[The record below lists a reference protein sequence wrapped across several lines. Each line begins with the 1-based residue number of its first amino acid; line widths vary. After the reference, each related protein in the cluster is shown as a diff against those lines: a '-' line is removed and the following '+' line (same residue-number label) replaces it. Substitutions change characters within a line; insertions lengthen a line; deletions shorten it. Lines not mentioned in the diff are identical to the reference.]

1 VERET
6 LPKDEERLWR
16 RLWDLWQEANEED
29 VIIDS
34 SKIEDIEEEI
44 PNLQDKVRT
53 SLAFLQRT
61 RYIQYRSGFS
71 DGAIEPILYD
81 VLEPED

>member
-1 VERET
+1 
-6 LPKDEERLWR
+6 
-16 RLWDLWQEANEED
+16 
-29 VIIDS
+29 
-34 SKIEDIEEEI
+34 
-44 PNLQDKVRT
+44 VRT

-81 VLEPED
+81 VYEPQR

>member
-1 VERET
+1 MERET
-6 LPKDEERLWR
+6 LPPDEARLWHK
-16 RLWDLWQEANEED
+16 LWELWQENDEED

-34 SKIEDIEEEI
+34 PKIEEIEEDI
-44 PNLQDKVRT
+44 PNLGGKVRT

-81 VLEPED
+81 VYEPPR

>member
-1 VERET
+1 MEREA
-6 LPKDEERLWR
+6 LPTDEDRLWR
-16 RLWDLWQEANEED
+16 KLWELWQAADEED

-34 SKIEDIEEEI
+34 SKREEIEEEI
-44 PNLQDKVRT
+44 PNLGGKVRT

-71 DGAIEPILYD
+71 DGAIEPVLYD
-81 VLEPED
+81 VLDPES

>member
-1 VERET
+1 MERET
-6 LPKDEERLWR
+6 LPQDEERLWR
-16 RLWDLWQEANEED
+16 KLWDLWQEADEED

-34 SKIEDIEEEI
+34 SKREEIEEEI
-44 PNLQDKVRT
+44 PSLESRVRT

>member
-1 VERET
+1 MERET
-6 LPKDEERLWR
+6 LPTDEERLWR
-16 RLWDLWQEANEED
+16 KLWELWQAHEEED

-34 SKIEDIEEEI
+34 SKIEEIEDEI
-44 PNLQDKVRT
+44 PNLAGKVRT

-81 VLEPED
+81 VYEPQS

>member
-1 VERET
+1 MERET
-6 LPKDEERLWR
+6 LPPDEERLWR
-16 RLWDLWQEANEED
+16 KLWELWQHNDEED

-34 SKIEDIEEEI
+34 SKIEEIEEEI
-44 PNLQDKVRT
+44 PNLEGKVRT

-81 VLEPED
+81 VFEPES

>member
-1 VERET
+1 MERET
-6 LPKDEERLWR
+6 LPQDEERLWR
-16 RLWDLWQEANEED
+16 KLWELWQEAEEED

-34 SKIEDIEEEI
+34 SKIEEVEEEI
-44 PNLQDKVRT
+44 PNLGGKVRT

-81 VLEPED
+81 VYEPPR